1 MNASPYLF
9 FNCPLT
15 YSYHRAPSSFVSPP
29 SSRFRSSRAL
39 ARVRPLPLS
48 HLRLLHRYVHVPVQ
62 ARQHACVG
70 STSRRPSVGF
80 AFARRSIGR
89 AAVVDF
95 IHSSRLPRVDA
106 SRRASVIHARVQ
118 LHQHRLPLDRLEEIR
133 GRFPLGRAH
142 RRSRARRD
150 AARDARR
157 RRRPRA
163 RTRSERRRRSSSSA
177 SSNR

>member
-29 SSRFRSSRAL
+29 SSRFRVFARSRARPSAPSL
-39 ARVRPLPLS
+39 APPSAPSLCSCTRPGTPAR
-48 HLRLLHRYVHVPVQ
+48 LRRFE
-62 ARQHACVG
+62 
-70 STSRRPSVGF
+70 SRRPSVGF
-80 AFARRSIGR
+80 AFARGSIGR

-142 RRSRARRD
+142 RRSRARR
-150 AARDARR
+150 RVPRR
-157 RRRPRA
+157 CA
-163 RTRSERRRRSSSSA
+163 HS
-177 SSNR
+177 